1 MNDPHQTAVVILNWN
16 GKHYLESFLPGVWA
30 HTHAHARVVVADNGS
45 EDGSADFVREHFPGV
60 SLILLDRNYGFA
72 EGYNQALKQIEAT
85 YYVLLNSDVETSPGW
100 LSPLEEMM
108 EQHPDAAA
116 CAPKIRSLHHKDQFE
131 YAGAA
136 GGFMDHLGYVFCRG
150 RIFHTCE
157 KDTGQYD
164 QPGEIFWA
172 SGACMMIRAQAFHE
186 AGGFDAFFFAHM
198 EEIDLCWRLRN
209 RGHRVL
215 FQPNSV
221 VYHLGG
227 GTLPVTSPRKTM
239 LNYRN
244 NLLMMYRN
252 LPRKQAPWI
261 LTARMFLDGVSGVAF
276 LLAGNPVII
285 RSVWLAH
292 MAFYKALCTHYDK
305 KSLRSQRPEAF
316 PAGLLHGSVV
326 FQFFVLHRR
335 HFSRLRF

>member
-1 MNDPHQTAVVILNWN
+1 M
-16 GKHYLESFLPGVWA
+16 
-30 HTHAHARVVVADNGS
+30 ADNGS

-100 LSPLEEMM
+100 SSPLEEMM

-164 QPGEIFWA
+164 QPGKY
-172 SGACMMIRAQAFHE
+172 SG
-186 AGGFDAFFFAHM
+186 
-198 EEIDLCWRLRN
+198 
-209 RGHRVL
+209 
-215 FQPNSV
+215 
-221 VYHLGG
+221 
-227 GTLPVTSPRKTM
+227 LP
-239 LNYRN
+239 
-244 NLLMMYRN
+244 
-252 LPRKQAPWI
+252 
-261 LTARMFLDGVSGVAF
+261 
-276 LLAGNPVII
+276 
-285 RSVWLAH
+285 
-292 MAFYKALCTHYDK
+292 
-305 KSLRSQRPEAF
+305 E
-316 PAGLLHGSVV
+316 PA
-326 FQFFVLHRR
+326 
-335 HFSRLRF
+335 